1 MIKTRQFES
10 TQIETIVK
18 LVGFICVLSAPLWVY
33 GLFFPFPSYF
43 GIENHLPTVLLVLV
57 LVLAVQ
63 LVLIQKVSSG
73 NRFTAEVMGVGF
85 LLKLA
90 AVSAYMYMTFHV
102 YEGTADALLYFGMGS
117 RIADG
122 FSLTGDWNF
131 PRPFWSTN
139 IFIIINGVL
148 IYIIGPA
155 FQAIMIIFAT
165 LSFWGQYLLFR
176 AFCIA
181 FPGGRHKVAAL
192 FMFCFPSIVFWT
204 STIGKDAV
212 ILFFI
217 GACCYGFA
225 KMKERTDPIALVT
238 VLVSL
243 GGVML
248 VRPHVAAMLATAF
261 AYAYLLSRNR
271 TGLLGMAA
279 KIVGIALLLLVSV
292 YLVAQAR
299 TFLDLGDIG
308 QTVSVL
314 TRVGDLNQFGGSAFG
329 SSTFLYRLVAAPF
342 LLFRPFPWEVRS
354 PQAAIAGIEALGLV
368 IFVWRRR
375 EFVRSFLRTW
385 RENAFVLF
393 SWVYIL
399 EFSLVFAGAI
409 TNFGTLARQRVMLLP
424 MALMVILSQRVP
436 TVGSLRITAIRKP
449 ELTRQ
454 RRRTIHSLR
463 KS

>member
-10 TQIETIVK
+10 TQVETIVK

-33 GLFFPFPSYF
+33 GLFFPFPSDF
-43 GIENHLPTVLLVLV
+43 GIENHVPTVLLVLV
-57 LVLAVQ
+57 LVLALE
-63 LVLIQKVSSG
+63 LVLIQKISAG
-73 NRFTAEVMGVGF
+73 DRFTAGVMGVGF

-90 AVSAYMYMTFHV
+90 AVSAYMYMTFRV
-102 YEGTADALLYFGMGS
+102 YEGTADALHYFGEGS
-117 RIADG
+117 RIADE
-122 FSLTGDWNF
+122 FLLTGVWNF

-139 IFIIINGVL
+139 LIIIINGIL
-148 IYIIGPA
+148 IYLVGPA
-155 FQAIMIIFAT
+155 FQALMIIFAT

-181 FPGGRHKVAAL
+181 FPGGQHKIAAL
-192 FMFCFPSIVFWT
+192 LMFCFPSIVFWT
-204 STIGKDAV
+204 AATGKDAV

-248 VRPHVAAMLATAF
+248 VRPHVAAMLAIAF
-261 AYAYLLSRNR
+261 GYAYLLSRNR

-279 KIVGIALLLLVSV
+279 KIVGIPLLLLVSV

-299 TFLDLGDIG
+299 TFVDLSDIG
-308 QTVSVL
+308 QTASVL
-314 TRVGDLNQFGGSAFG
+314 KRVGGLNQFGGSAFG
-329 SSTFLYRLVAAPF
+329 SSFLYRLVAAPF

-375 EFVRSFLRTW
+375 EFVRSSLRSW

-399 EFSLVFAGAI
+399 QFSLVFAGAL
-409 TNFGTLARQRVMLLP
+409 TNFGTLVRQRVMLIPL
-424 MALMVILSQRVP
+424 ALMVVLSQPLPSVR
-436 TVGSLRITAIRKP
+436 SLRIPPIRRR
-449 ELTRQ
+449 ELTPEQ
-454 RRRTIHSLR
+454 RHTIHSLR
-463 KS
+463 RA

>member
-1 MIKTRQFES
+1 MTKTRLFES
-10 TQIETIVK
+10 TQVETIVK
-18 LVGFICVLSAPLWVY
+18 LVGFICILSAPLWVY
-33 GLFFPFPSYF
+33 GLFFPFPSGF
-43 GIENHLPTVLLVLV
+43 PIENHVPTVLLVLV
-57 LVLAVQ
+57 LVLALQ
-63 LVLIQKVSSG
+63 LVLIQKISAG
-73 NRFTAEVMGVGF
+73 DPFTAGVMGVGF

-90 AVSAYMYMTFHV
+90 AVSAFMYMAFRV
-102 YEGTADALLYFGMGS
+102 YEGTADALHYFGEGS
-117 RIADG
+117 RIADE

-131 PRPFWSTN
+131 PRPYWNTN
-139 IFIIINGVL
+139 SIIIINGVL
-148 IYIIGPA
+148 INMVGPS
-155 FQAIMIIFAT
+155 FQALMIIFAT

-181 FPGGRHKVAAL
+181 FPGGQHKVAAL
-192 FMFCFPSIVFWT
+192 LMFCFPSIVFWT
-204 STIGKDAV
+204 SAIGKDAV

-225 KMKERTDPIALVT
+225 KMRERTDPIALVT

-248 VRPHVAAMLATAF
+248 VRPHVAAMLAIAF
-261 AYAYLLSRNR
+261 GYAYLLSKNR

-279 KIVGIALLLLVSV
+279 KIVGIPLLLLASV

-299 TFLDLGDIG
+299 TFVDLNDIG
-308 QTVSVL
+308 KTASVL
-314 TRVGDLNQFGGSAFG
+314 KRVGGLNQIGGSAFG
-329 SSTFLYRLVAAPF
+329 SSFLYRLVAAPF

-375 EFVRSFLRTW
+375 GFVRSSLRSW

-399 EFSLVFAGAI
+399 EFSLVFAGAM
-409 TNFGTLARQRVMLLP
+409 TNFGMLVRQRVMLLP
-424 MALMVILSQRVP
+424 LALMVALSQPLPKVR
-436 TVGSLRITAIRKP
+436 SLRIPVIRRP
-449 ELTRQ
+449 ELTPE
-454 RRRTIHSLR
+454 RRHTIHSLR
-463 KS
+463 RA